1 MQRNMPEFLSVGQ
14 SDIDETSSR
23 LYDACTMTRTAAALV
38 IGNELLT
45 GKVQEANVAF
55 LGKQLFALGISLRR
69 VVVCSDEED
78 VIADELELLRAH
90 HDYVFTSGGVEPTH
104 DDLTVPA
111 MARAFGR
118 PLVRDLRLEQ
128 MIRAH
133 FGGRTTDGHLRMAEV
148 PEGAELMHREDI
160 PWPVICI
167 ENVFVMPGVPEI
179 FRLKFDLIRDR
190 LGVDTPFVSRAIFTH
205 CDEGEIAELL
215 ERIERAHPGVAIGSY
230 PKFFDAEYSVKL
242 TFDGR
247 DEAQV
252 KCALEA
258 CLRELPEEKIVR
270 ADV

>member
-1 MQRNMPEFLSVGQ
+1 
-14 SDIDETSSR
+14 
-23 LYDACTMTRTAAALV
+23 MTRTAAALV

-55 LGKQLFALGISLRR
+55 LGKQLFALGISLKR
-69 VVVCSDEED
+69 VVVCPDDEDEI
-78 VIADELELLRAH
+78 IAELDLLRTR
-90 HDYVFTSGGVEPTH
+90 HDHVFTSGGVGPTH

-111 MARAFGR
+111 IARAFGR
-118 PLVRDLRLEQ
+118 TLVRDARLER

-133 FGGRTTDGHLRMAEV
+133 FRERTTEGHLRMAEI
-148 PEGAELMHREDI
+148 PEGAELMHRDDI
-160 PWPVICI
+160 PWPVLCV

-179 FRLKFDLIRDR
+179 FRLKFDLVRGR
-190 LGVDTPFVSRAIFTH
+190 LGAEIPFVSRAIFTR

-215 ERIERAHPGVAIGSY
+215 ERVERAHPGVAIGSY

-247 DEAQV
+247 DEGQV
-252 KCALEA
+252 RCALEA
-258 CLRELPEEKIVR
+258 CLRELPADKIVR